1 MMFLATSFNAQAK
14 TIYLNTGGTALW
26 ETDGADKFAVWH
38 WQGSGSGQFTDW
50 MTRVEG
56 STWQVTISDASDHV
70 IFCRCATTA
79 AAAAWDKVWN
89 QTNDLELSDGLD
101 LYTITGWGSD
111 KSVGVW
117 STYGD
122 DPVVPIEPGDYDKAV
137 PNECMDVMLQA
148 FYWDSYTDKG
158 YGDTRWET
166 LTSQAGE
173 IGRTFTLVWLPPSHE
188 SKGGLGYIPSCY
200 STQSSSALGKKAALQ
215 TLITSLHNAGARVI
229 ADIVINHCGNK
240 SNACDY
246 NKLNFGEYGSFE
258 PESSWMTSND
268 EGVTQYHCSGGSHAD
283 DGQHEA
289 NYGPA
294 RDWDHK
300 NTSVQAMCRA
310 YLKWMKN
317 EMLYDGFRFDYCGG
331 YHTSHINDYVS
342 AAKPYFSVME
352 YWDGNASNLKARI
365 DDAQKNTLTFDFANM
380 YNAIRDGIAKGSFT
394 KCKNGGL
401 RGLGY
406 SKYAVTFIDNH
417 DTFGRGSDGTTDI
430 LGKGDGSSVNNQ
442 KVMLQANA
450 YILSLPGVPCVFY
463 PHWVKYKT
471 EIKKM
476 VLARRSAGIHS
487 SSTMTETAGSGYY
500 EATVTGKYGEVIL
513 YLGTSATKA
522 APDGFLTAS
531 KGEGYAMYYTTTH
544 PIVDKGLE
552 EVTEMVPALD
562 WTEPVYNLLG
572 QPVDETYHGIVIQNG
587 HKYMN

>member
-1 MMFLATSFNAQAK
+1 MFLATSFNAQAK
-14 TIYLNTGGTALW
+14 TIYLNTGGSALW
-26 ETDGADKFAVWH
+26 EADGANKFAVWH
-38 WQGSGSGQFTDW
+38 WQGSGQGQFTDW
-50 MTRVEG
+50 MTLLEDT
-56 STWQVTISDASDHV
+56 TWQVNISDGSDHV

-79 AAAAWDKVWN
+79 AAPSWNNNVVWN
-89 QTNDLELSDGLD
+89 QTNDLTLTDDLD
-101 LYTITGWGSD
+101 LYTITGWGSG
-111 KSVGVW
+111 KSEGVW
-117 STYGD
+117 SKYGE
-122 DPVVPIEPGDYDKAV
+122 DPVVPIEPSDFDKAV
-137 PNECMDVMLQA
+137 PSECTDVMLQA
-148 FYWDSYTDKG
+148 FYWESYQDKG
-158 YGDTRWET
+158 YGDTKWAT

-173 IGRTFTLVWLPPSHE
+173 IGRTFTLVWLPPSAE
-188 SKGGLGYIPSCY
+188 ANGMGYIPTCY
-200 STQSSSALGKKAALQ
+200 SSQSCAMGKRSALE
-215 TLITSLHNAGARVI
+215 TLITSLHNAGARVL

-246 NKLNFGEYGSFE
+246 NSFNFGTYGSFS
-258 PESSWMTSND
+258 PESGWMTSND
-268 EGVTQYHCSGGSHAD
+268 EGVTNYHCTGGSHAD

-289 NYGPA
+289 NYGAA

-300 NTSVQAMCRA
+300 NSNVQAMCRA

-317 EMLYDGFRFDYCGG
+317 EILYDGFRFDYCGG

-365 DDAQKNTLTFDFANM
+365 NDADKNTLTFDFSNM

-394 KCKNGGL
+394 KCKNAGL
-401 RGLGY
+401 RGQGY

-417 DTFGRGSDGTTDI
+417 DTFGRGNDGTTDI
-430 LGKGDGSSVNNQ
+430 LGKGDGSSVNNR

-463 PHWVKYKT
+463 PHWVKYKA

-487 SSTMTETAGSGYY
+487 ESQMTETAGSDYY
-500 EATVTGKYGEVIL
+500 EATVSGKYGQVIL

-531 KGEGYAMYYTTTH
+531 KGDGYAMYYTTTN
-544 PIVDKGLE
+544 PIIDKGLE
-552 EVTEMVPALD
+552 DVETAIPALD
-562 WTEPVYNLLG
+562 WTEPVYNVMG
-572 QPVDETYHGIVIQNG
+572 QQVDNTYRGIVIQNG